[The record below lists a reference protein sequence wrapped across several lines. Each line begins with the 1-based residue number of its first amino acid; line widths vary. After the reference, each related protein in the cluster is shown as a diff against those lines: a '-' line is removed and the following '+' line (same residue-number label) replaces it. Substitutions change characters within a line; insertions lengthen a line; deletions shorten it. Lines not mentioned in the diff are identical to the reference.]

1 MPYSLRSVG
10 GGMYSVV
17 SPGRVHAKRTTKE
30 KAEAQI
36 RLLRAEEHDP
46 GFKPRSKKKSRKSK
60 RTKRGKK
67 R

>member
-1 MPYSLRSVG
+1 MPYSLRRVDG
-10 GGMYSVV
+10 YSVR
-17 SPGRVHAKRTTKE
+17 SPGKVHAKNTTKA

-46 GFKPRSKKKSRKSK
+46 HFKPRRKAKKKSKGR
-60 RTKRGKK
+60 KK